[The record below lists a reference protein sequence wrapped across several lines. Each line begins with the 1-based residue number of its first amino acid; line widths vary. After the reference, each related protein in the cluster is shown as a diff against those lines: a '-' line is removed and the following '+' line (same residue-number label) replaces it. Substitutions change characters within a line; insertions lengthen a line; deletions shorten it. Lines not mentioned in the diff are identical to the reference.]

1 MSSLWQG
8 SWAFGEATWQDG
20 TCWGHIRPP
29 KPRRREDA
37 PCPGVSSSCLVSMLP
52 FDGGPQKKELGGIL
66 GQPPQAATQH
76 LSFARWSHCVEN
88 NHYPGTH
95 AKEAKKSNEIYRAE
109 LPLGVWQPVH
119 PENRLC
125 SSDYA
130 YFCFR
135 EVKRFTQGPT
145 VAGPVG
151 VTPGDPGQT
160 FPPDS

>member
-1 MSSLWQG
+1 MNFSISFLDRLWIHFFHQWWLRTRAPIEAVGHRPATGLHPGQALSPGGLAGAVSSLWQG

-109 LPLGVWQPVH
+109 LPL
-119 PENRLC
+119 
-125 SSDYA
+125 
-130 YFCFR
+130 
-135 EVKRFTQGPT
+135 
-145 VAGPVG
+145 
-151 VTPGDPGQT
+151 
-160 FPPDS
+160 